1 MILDHYD
8 SSLCRASIFS
18 ATEAFQILKNDLI
31 IIITQHKELGFTVTP
46 VEDNIYHWSIKLELE
61 GFESG
66 SPLRKD
72 LQKIYEEFNVRI
84 LQYITLG
91 NEVLNLTS
99 QEETP
104 PSKYFNQIS

>member
-1 MILDHYD
+1 MILDRYD

-72 LQKIYEEFNVRI
+72 LQKIYEEFNVRFFNI
-84 LQYITLG
+84 LLW
-91 NEVLNLTS
+91 
-99 QEETP
+99 ETR
-104 PSKYFNQIS
+104 F